1 MLLLANVVKLVAE
14 IALMAMLGQWV
25 LGLLAGSRKER
36 NIFYQVLQIVSRP
49 FVALA
54 RVVSPSFVL
63 DRHVPLIA
71 FLMLV
76 FLWLGATVYR
86 IKTCVEIGVE
96 YCK

>member
-1 MLLLANVVKLVAE
+1 MLANVVKLVAE

-54 RVVSPSFVL
+54 RLVSPSFVL

>member
-54 RVVSPSFVL
+54 RLVSPSFVL

>member
-54 RVVSPSFVL
+54 RLVSPSFVL

-76 FLWLGATVYR
+76 FLWLGVTVYR

>member
-1 MLLLANVVKLVAE
+1 MLANVVKLVAE

-54 RVVSPSFVL
+54 RLVSPGFVL